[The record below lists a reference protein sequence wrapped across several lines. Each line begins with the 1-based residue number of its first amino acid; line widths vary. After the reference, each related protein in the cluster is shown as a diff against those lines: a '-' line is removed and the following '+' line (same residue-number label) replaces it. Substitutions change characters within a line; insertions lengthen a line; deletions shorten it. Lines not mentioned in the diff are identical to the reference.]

1 MILLNSRILCHT
13 ISEINQKKN
22 IDKANLDLTA
32 PGLANKER
40 INQPVIA
47 IRWREQPRDLHE
59 YFLERVAHWTT

>member
-1 MILLNSRILCHT
+1 M
-13 ISEINQKKN
+13 
-22 IDKANLDLTA
+22 DKANLDLTA